1 MSLIELKYLAEKLP
15 PAWNSQDICDLVD
28 IGQSYTDEN
37 GKHNVF
43 DGEDER
49 TDFLVFLLTLAES
62 YAHYLSVKGQTQ
74 EHDYWKDG
82 LLAYAT
88 TCSMEGW
95 NYYNSSFRIREV
107 IQEINRNNSYI
118 TDYYF
123 SKYQPEIEGED
134 SK

>member
-15 PAWNSQDICDLVD
+15 PAWNSQDICNLVD
-28 IGQSYTDEN
+28 IGQNYTDEN

-49 TDFLVFLLTLAES
+49 ADFLIFLLKLAES
-62 YAHYLSVKGQTQ
+62 YAHYLSIKGQTQ

-82 LLAYAT
+82 LLAHAT

-95 NYYNSSFRIREV
+95 NYQNASVRIREV
-107 IQEINRNNSYI
+107 IEQIHLNNSYI
-118 TDYYF
+118 NEYYF
-123 SKYQPEIEGED
+123 PKYQSEIEEE
-134 SK
+134 